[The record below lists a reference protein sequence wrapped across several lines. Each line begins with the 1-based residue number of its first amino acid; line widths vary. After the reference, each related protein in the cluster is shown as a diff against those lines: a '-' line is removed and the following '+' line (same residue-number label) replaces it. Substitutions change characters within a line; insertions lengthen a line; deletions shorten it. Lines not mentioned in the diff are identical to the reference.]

1 MKRISVEHLSK
12 VYQLG
17 AQVEK
22 DLSFRELLFS
32 QVSSLWSPS
41 QPKQPFYALN
51 DISFDVEEGEVLGI
65 IGKNGSGKS
74 TLLKILS
81 RITSPTSGKVTIRG
95 RVASLLEV
103 GTGFHAELSG
113 RENIYLSGVILG
125 MKRWEISIYFDEI
138 VAFAGVEQF
147 LNVPVKKYS
156 SGMRLRLAFAVAA
169 YLRPEILLIDEV
181 LAVGDYEFEKKC
193 IQSMS
198 ELGKAG
204 RTILFVSH
212 NLVAV
217 KKLCSRVLVLK
228 QGQEQYIGDPIQATA
243 IHLGTQK
250 MAASSLD
257 WGTSGLQLGSFLALQ
272 SVKVLSIAGD
282 EQEQFLLSE
291 PVKVELAFK
300 RFDSQINVLFLLS
313 FYDETDTLLFSSS
326 RIINHENVMDRN
338 FIETIACSIPEHI
351 FQEGLITVG
360 VEIFDLGLEGVL
372 SDLENV
378 TIFSEKNILNFAMK
392 EGNLEKR
399 SDRAI
404 FFRDKKGKLKPFLQW
419 HNSYKGA
426 VL

>member
-51 DISFDVEEGEVLGI
+51 DVSFDVEEGEVLGI

-81 RITSPTSGKVTIRG
+81 RITSPTSGKATIRG

-125 MKRWEISIYFDEI
+125 MKRWEISTYFDEI
-138 VAFAGVEQF
+138 VSFSGIEQF

-169 YLRPEILLIDEV
+169 YLRPEVLLIDEV

-217 KKLCSRVLVLK
+217 KKLCSRVLVLNH
-228 QGQEQYIGDPIQATA
+228 GQEQYIGDPIQATA

-250 MAASSLD
+250 ATMSAID
-257 WGTSGLQLGSFLALQ
+257 WGNSGLQLGSILSLQ
-272 SVKVLSIAGD
+272 SVKVLSMTG
-282 EQEQFLLSE
+282 EGKEQFLLSE
-291 PVKVELAFK
+291 PVGIEIFYQCLEQSK
-300 RFDSQINVLFLLS
+300 QILLVLS
-313 FYDETDTLLFSSS
+313 FYDESEDLLFSSS
-326 RIINHENVMDRN
+326 KILEKDEIILFDSKERLFCIV
-338 FIETIACSIPEHI
+338 PKHI
-351 FQEGLITVG
+351 FQEGIVTIG
-360 VEIFDLGLEGVL
+360 VEFFDLGLSGTL
-372 SDLENV
+372 SSIIDSTL
-378 TIFSEKNILNFAMK
+378 FSEEALLSFVMK
-392 EGNLEKR
+392 EEDSEKKLR
-399 SDRAI
+399 RDGLWN
-404 FFRDKKGKLKPFLQW
+404 DKKAKIKPLLEWQ
-419 HNSYKGA
+419 
-426 VL
+426 